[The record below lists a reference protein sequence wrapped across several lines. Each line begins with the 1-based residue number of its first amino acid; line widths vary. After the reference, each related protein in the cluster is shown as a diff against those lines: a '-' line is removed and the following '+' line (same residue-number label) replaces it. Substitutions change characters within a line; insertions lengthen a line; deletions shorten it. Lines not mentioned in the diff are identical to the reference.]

1 MSTFSV
7 AKNTRNSMTYRSIPH
22 VHKFYELYILTEGQR
37 TIFIEGI
44 RYDLESNDLL
54 LIPKELAHG
63 TEGGAYTRYLL
74 VFTDEDL
81 DEVQKETIE
90 FLFNQK
96 VSMTAEE
103 KRRVLDVLETMLKI
117 ETNHTKENQRLK
129 EHNLQACFSY
139 LFFMLST
146 LKNFPSNKYFSS
158 SLSSYSQITRK
169 IINYIHENYQK
180 DINLEEL
187 SKAYFLSKSNLCHKF
202 KKETQMTII
211 DYLLQIRLHN
221 AKNMLQYTDKS
232 MAEISHAC
240 GFSSPNYFSLIFNKH
255 VHYSPREYRKIHH
268 LNNPQTEN

>member
-7 AKNTRNSMTYRSIPH
+7 AKNTRNSTTYRSIPH
-22 VHKFYELYILTEGQR
+22 LHKFYELYILAEGQR

-44 RYDLESNDLL
+44 RYDLEANDLL

-63 TEGGAYTRYLL
+63 TEGAAYTRYLL

-81 DEVQKETIE
+81 DEAQKETIE
-90 FLFNQK
+90 FLLNQK

-103 KRRVLDVLETMLKI
+103 KKRILDLLESMLKI
-117 ETNHTKENQRLK
+117 QANHAKGNQRLN
-129 EHNLQACFSY
+129 EHNLQVCFDY
-139 LFFMLST
+139 LFFALST
-146 LKNFPSNKYFSS
+146 LKNFPSNKYSS
-158 SLSSYSQITRK
+158 STFSSYSPITRK
-169 IINYIHENYQK
+169 IINYIHDNYQK

-187 SKAYFLSKSNLCHKF
+187 SKAHFISKSTLCHKF

-211 DYLLQIRLHN
+211 DYLLQIRLHK
-221 AKNMLQYTDKS
+221 AKNLLQYTDKS
-232 MAEISHAC
+232 MAEISLSC

-268 LNNPQTEN
+268 LNNPQAKN